1 MSNTSDCNVH
11 GPEFRE
17 AKPSQGHP
25 ARPASKL
32 FRLDNR
38 TTISSLGTTLAIAI
52 LESGA
57 DIVCLDIPPTP
68 TAANWNKVEATA
80 TNHAGQLFYYSLD
93 ITDENA
99 VAETF
104 ATFGPT
110 LRYPL
115 KGLVSCAGLSLN
127 GTSTD
132 FPAASFCRMLDINVT
147 GTFLV
152 AQATAREMA
161 KTRSTGSM
169 VLVAS
174 MSGYVSN
181 KGVDTAGCNAPKA
194 AIYQLTCSL
203 AAEWGSRVGI
213 PLIRVNS
220 LSPGYI
226 RTAATAE
233 ALQKPG
239 MESQ

>member
-1 MSNTSDCNVH
+1 MPGYSPHSYRC
-11 GPEFRE
+11 
-17 AKPSQGHP
+17 K
-25 ARPASKL
+25 
-32 FRLDNR
+32 
-38 TTISSLGTTLAIAI
+38 
-52 LESGA
+52 LESVFLHFLLYSHQTEYLTQNT
-57 DIVCLDIPPTP
+57 D
-68 TAANWNKVEATA
+68 KVEATA

-127 GTSTD
+127 GPSTD

-152 AQATAREMA
+152 AQATAREMV

-181 KGVDTAGCNAPKA
+181 KVPHTRP
-194 AIYQLTCSL
+194 
-203 AAEWGSRVGI
+203 
-213 PLIRVNS
+213 
-220 LSPGYI
+220 
-226 RTAATAE
+226 
-233 ALQKPG
+233 
-239 MESQ
+239 